1 MTSEHSPVGIEPS
14 TKNLILKQAL
24 DKEGVSGLASVLLD
38 VACSKKETDDPVSVF
53 LLDIVFIKQYRC
65 LKTFRQVTLY
75 RKPFIVQKH

>member
-1 MTSEHSPVGIEPS
+1 MPIPGDPSKNGDIELTMTSEHSPVGIEPS

-53 LLDIVFIKQYRC
+53 I
-65 LKTFRQVTLY
+65 
-75 RKPFIVQKH
+75 